1 MVWCGRILGQ
11 SESIF
16 YRHERRGGVTVES
29 VVELLN
35 GNVATIPILL
45 FFMGMLCGVILTY
58 LMMKQ

>member
-1 MVWCGRILGQ
+1 MRQ
-11 SESIF
+11 
-16 YRHERRGGVTVES
+16 GGVTFQS
-29 VVELLN
+29 VIDLLN